1 MFLINNS
8 IMSKFANTFLKSL
21 NEETEKL
28 HGSQKNIDVAEPKG
42 KITGADFAAL
52 RKKKGLKKEE
62 TEGNAFSKAVQDAKA
77 AGKKPGDKIKVGDK
91 NVTLQ
96 ERHKMSHKKKKAMKE
111 NYIAESPAL
120 AAVGRGL
127 AGAARY
133 AMANPATVAVAA
145 KNIRDTFKDKNEVD
159 EANGARANTGEEM
172 SDEEAYKRS
181 LDKGTNP
188 RDFDVADNPQLK
200 VDSSG
205 VDAARNW
212 ISKLEE
218 MADFVNGTG
227 PESLNSQINQLEI
240 KNSIPFRGVVRREE
254 KRITKLAENLRGLA
268 EVFKS
273 VVITS
278 EKKVKDASTP
288 R

>member
-28 HGSQKNIDVAEPKG
+28 HGGQKNIDVAEPKG

-77 AGKKPGDKIKVGDK
+77 AGKKPGDKIKVGGKD
-91 NVTLQ
+91 VTLR
-96 ERHKMSHKKKKAMKE
+96 EKHKMSDKKKKAMKE
-111 NYIAESPAL
+111 NYEMEAAPAPS
-120 AAVGRGL
+120 GG
-127 AGAARY
+127 
-133 AMANPATVAVAA
+133 
-145 KNIRDTFKDKNEVD
+145 
-159 EANGARANTGEEM
+159 EM

-188 RDFDVADNPQLK
+188 KDFDVADNPQLK

>member
-1 MFLINNS
+1 MTPGE
-8 IMSKFANTFLKSL
+8 KKKAK
-21 NEETEKL
+21 KL
-28 HGSQKNIDVAEPKG
+28 HKDLPTSAFTAQYG
-42 KITGADFAAL
+42 
-52 RKKKGLKKEE
+52 KKKGK
-62 TEGNAFSKAVQDAKA
+62 Q
-77 AGKKPGDKIKVGDK
+77 IKYA
-91 NVTLQ
+91 TAT
-96 ERHKMSHKKKKAMKE
+96 KMAMKE
-111 NYIAESPAL
+111 NYALEAEAEQAAPADD
-120 AAVGRGL
+120 AAGD
-127 AGAARY
+127 A
-133 AMANPATVAVAA
+133 
-145 KNIRDTFKDKNEVD
+145 
-159 EANGARANTGEEM
+159 
-172 SDEEAYKRS
+172 EAYTKT

-188 RDFDVADNPQLK
+188 ADFDVADNPQLK

-205 VDAARNW
+205 VEAARGW

-240 KNSIPFRGVVRREE
+240 KNSVPFRGVVRREE

>member
-1 MFLINNS
+1 
-8 IMSKFANTFLKSL
+8 MSKFANTFLKSL
-21 NEETEKL
+21 NEEAETL
-28 HGSQKNIDVAEPKG
+28 HGKQKNIDVAPPHG

-62 TEGNAFSKAVQDAKA
+62 TEGDAFGKAVQDAKA
-77 AGKKPGDKIKVGDK
+77 AGKKPGDKFKVGDK
-91 NVTLQ
+91 EYTLQ
-96 ERHKMSHKKKKAMKE
+96 ERHMTSSEKKKAKKLHKKLPTNAFTKQYGKKEGKKIKYATATKMAMKE
-111 NYIAESPAL
+111 SIGYEAAPA
-120 AAVGRGL
+120 AD
-127 AGAARY
+127 
-133 AMANPATVAVAA
+133 P
-145 KNIRDTFKDKNEVD
+145 
-159 EANGARANTGEEM
+159 EM

-181 LDKGTNP
+181 LDKGTDP
-188 RDFDVADNPQLK
+188 AEFDVAPNPQLK

-205 VDAARNW
+205 VEAARSW

-218 MADFVNGTG
+218 MAEFVNGTG

-240 KNSIPFRGVVRREE
+240 KNSVPFRGVVRREE

-278 EKKVKDASTP
+278 EKKVKDATSP

>member
-1 MFLINNS
+1 
-8 IMSKFANTFLKSL
+8 MSKFANTFL
-21 NEETEKL
+21 
-28 HGSQKNIDVAEPKG
+28 Q
-42 KITGADFAAL
+42 AL
-52 RKKKGLKKEE
+52 KEE
-62 TEGNAFSKAVQDAKA
+62 TEGNAFTAGLA
-77 AGKKPGDKIKVGDK
+77 ATPKGGEFKVGKKKVKDTSNYDGAK
-91 NVTLQ
+91 T
-96 ERHKMSHKKKKAMKE
+96 KKKKTLKE
-111 NYIAESPAL
+111 AAADMPSPA
-120 AAVGRGL
+120 
-127 AGAARY
+127 
-133 AMANPATVAVAA
+133 
-145 KNIRDTFKDKNEVD
+145 
-159 EANGARANTGEEM
+159 EAEI

-188 RDFDVADNPQLK
+188 ADFDTDPNPQLK

-205 VDAARNW
+205 VEAARGW

-227 PESLNSQINQLEI
+227 AESLNSQINQLEI

-278 EKKVKDASTP
+278 EKKVKDANSP